1 MDDEKDE
8 CKEGRKLAVDF
19 DLLNVLNT
27 EVGRLN
33 SKRLQLLQ
41 FMCKLC
47 VFKTACRLSFNSKL
61 ICGGIAASNEKHP
74 IGERILHNLLFYCI
88 DFILKDVMSILR
100 KVTKQKET
108 FHL

>member
-33 SKRLQLLQ
+33 SKWL
-41 FMCKLC
+41 
-47 VFKTACRLSFNSKL
+47 
-61 ICGGIAASNEKHP
+61 
-74 IGERILHNLLFYCI
+74 
-88 DFILKDVMSILR
+88 
-100 KVTKQKET
+100 
-108 FHL
+108 